1 MKAQAVL
8 TSSPCII
15 LTYVQVCSQDAFDG
29 TWMFVRVEMR
39 EDAGSL
45 DQLIFEGLADEGG
58 LGDARHGAVVNGQA
72 GNDVVV
78 KVRNVLIGHT
88 LKAL

>member
-1 MKAQAVL
+1 
-8 TSSPCII
+8 
-15 LTYVQVCSQDAFDG
+15 
-29 TWMFVRVEMR
+29 MR